1 MKRWLISTAN
11 PLLLIAVHL
20 ITLILTWLVHISTT
34 TTGLGVQASQ
44 SIPIIIGGSVAVGAL
59 LGILMLGETLMLQG
73 WIGVFS
79 LMVGIGFVATD
90 PGEKVAGH

>member
-1 MKRWLISTAN
+1 M
-11 PLLLIAVHL
+11 
-20 ITLILTWLVHISTT
+20 
-34 TTGLGVQASQ
+34 
-44 SIPIIIGGSVAVGAL
+44 AVGAL